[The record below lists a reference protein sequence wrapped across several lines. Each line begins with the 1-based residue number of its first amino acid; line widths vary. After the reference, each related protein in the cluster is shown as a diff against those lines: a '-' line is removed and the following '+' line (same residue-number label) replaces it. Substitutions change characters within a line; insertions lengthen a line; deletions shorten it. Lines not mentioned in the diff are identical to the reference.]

1 MRYPDGGDFEKRKN
15 TLSIISNK
23 IVRRIL
29 LPLFRIFNP
38 GNITI
43 RHHYTSRPVYL
54 HSFKHKGYWFHGK
67 ERERETFEIFSK
79 ILKKGDCVIE
89 VGGHIGYLAMY
100 FSHSI
105 GDSGRLFVFEP
116 GENNLPYTK
125 RNLSQLNN
133 TVLIEKAVSDSNGK
147 LHFYLED
154 LTGQNNSLVQ
164 DYQAFKDNVD
174 NSVGKLSYRE
184 VEIES
189 VTLDTFVRER
199 ELSVQFIKIDVEG
212 AEKMVLSG
220 ARQLISAQRPCL
232 MVEVTKDHAEVFDFF
247 NDLGY
252 NAYTEQGNII
262 EHRNDLASGNVFLFH
277 RDQHKQII
285 TSIGG
290 K

>member
-1 MRYPDGGDFEKRKN
+1 M
-15 TLSIISNK
+15 SIISNK

-43 RHHYTSRPVYL
+43 RHHYTSLPVYM
-54 HSFKHKGYWFHGK
+54 HSFKHKGYWYHGK
-67 ERERETFEIFSK
+67 GRERETFAIFSK

-100 FSHSI
+100 FSHAI

-125 RNLSQLNN
+125 KNLSQLTN
-133 TVLIEKAVSDSNGK
+133 TCLIEKAASNSNGR

-164 DYQAFKDNVD
+164 DYQAFKDNVE
-174 NSVGKLSYRE
+174 NSVGKHSYRE
-184 VEIES
+184 VEIEA

-199 ELSVQFIKIDVEG
+199 DLSVQFIKIDVEG
-212 AEKMVLSG
+212 AEKMVLDG
-220 ARQLISAQRPCL
+220 ARQLISDQRPCL
-232 MVEVTKDHAEVFDFF
+232 MVEVTKDNAEVFDFF

-252 NAYTEQGNII
+252 QVYTEQGNVI

-277 RDQHKQII
+277 PAQHQAII